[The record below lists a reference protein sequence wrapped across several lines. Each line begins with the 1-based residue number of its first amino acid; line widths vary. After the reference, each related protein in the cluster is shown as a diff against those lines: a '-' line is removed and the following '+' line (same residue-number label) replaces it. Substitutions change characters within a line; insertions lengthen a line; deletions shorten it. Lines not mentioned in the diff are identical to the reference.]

1 MFKRLIGA
9 IAALTMLVG
18 VSACGG
24 QRNSEPEYA
33 DEEAMSVIAE
43 GLQKR
48 FDVLDQQEKNKE
60 EDSAKNLKKAV
71 QAEIDNDKS
80 LKSSQFKNSKM
91 QEDVISYLNLVD
103 DSMDVLDKYGY
114 NTTRY
119 DEQWN
124 KVYDKRTA
132 QLKKLVDKYGLN
144 VDSAHQDDFKELV
157 ANGTSVQKENDVKDS
172 IEGLLNNVTFDKSDE
187 GPGYYE
193 YSAVIENTTKYS
205 FKNVSLILALY
216 DSNGVKAEEAY
227 ASTNSWVPGE
237 KVKFEADSDVDAA
250 QVKPSFQYYDVD
262 E

>member
-1 MFKRLIGA
+1 MLKRIVGA
-9 IAALTMLVG
+9 IITLTMVAG
-18 VSACGG
+18 VSACGT
-24 QRNSEPEYA
+24 QQSNEPKYA
-33 DEEAMSVIAE
+33 DDEAMSVIAK

-60 EDSAKNLKKAV
+60 KDSAKNLKKAV
-71 QAEIDNDKS
+71 QAEIDNDKE

-114 NTTRY
+114 DTAKY
-119 DEQWN
+119 DEQWS

-132 QLKKLVDKYGLN
+132 QLKKLVDKYGLK
-144 VDSAHQDDFKELV
+144 VDAAHQDEFKELI
-157 ANGTSVQKENDVKDS
+157 ANGTSVQKENETKDA
-172 IEGLLNNVTFDKSDE
+172 IEGLLNNVTFDKSDD
-187 GPGYYE
+187 GYGYYT
-193 YSAVIENTTKYS
+193 YFAVIENTTKYS

-216 DSNGVKAEEAY
+216 DADGVKAEEVY
-227 ASTNSWVPGE
+227 ASTNSWAPGE
-237 KVKFEADSDVDAA
+237 KVKFEASSDVNAA